1 MDLSSL
7 LLLLSAPVFLLGMG
21 VELLALR
28 FRKRPNYDGRDSAVS
43 IGTALVNQALNAPWA
58 FVEIA
63 VLVWMCSVVPWHL
76 SGWVAWVVAMIAVDF
91 VFYWYHRL
99 HHEIRLLWAVHVVHH
114 SSEQYNLSVA
124 LRQPWAVFTTL
135 PFLIPVALL
144 GIDARVILACY
155 AFNLLYQFFLHT
167 ELVDKLWAP
176 IEFVFNTPSHHRVH
190 HGSQAQYL
198 DTNYGGILIVWD
210 RVFGTFEPEG
220 ERVRYGLTKN
230 INTYNIAKVETHEFV
245 AIWRAVRAANSWRAR
260 FGHMFRGPGWAP
272 ATSVPA
278 GAHVA
283 SPQPQPALVS
293 G

>member
-1 MDLSSL
+1 MDMDFSSL

-28 FRKRPNYDGRDSAVS
+28 LRKRPNYDGRDSAVS
-43 IGTALVNQALNAPWA
+43 IGTALINQALNAPWA
-58 FVEIA
+58 FIEIA

-76 SGWVAWVVAMIAVDF
+76 SGWIAWVVAMVAVDF
-91 VFYWYHRL
+91 VFYWYHRW

-144 GIDARVILACY
+144 GIDARVIVTCY
-155 AFNLLYQFFLHT
+155 GLNLLYQFFLHT

-190 HGSQAQYL
+190 HGSQEQYL

-210 RVFGTFEPEG
+210 RMFGTFEAEG

-245 AIWRAVRAANSWRAR
+245 AIWRAVRAASSWKDR

-272 ATSVPA
+272 AA
-278 GAHVA
+278 AA
-283 SPQPQPALVS
+283 SPRAHQLQPVLA